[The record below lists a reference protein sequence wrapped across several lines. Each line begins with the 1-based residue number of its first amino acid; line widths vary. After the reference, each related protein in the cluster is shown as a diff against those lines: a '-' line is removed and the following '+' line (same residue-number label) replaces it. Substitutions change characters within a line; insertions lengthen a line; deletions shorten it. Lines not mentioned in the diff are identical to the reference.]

1 MIFLL
6 YLSLLLIT
14 GTALWAIISLP
25 KQYLFKAFYI
35 PIVLVTVLLLYYTYH
50 GILGYATKEKPPEV
64 MQYLHHETNRDTD
77 LIYLLIVAP
86 GKNEP
91 RMYVLPYNKELEEKL
106 KGNKEARGTGI
117 QVYGK
122 LLQVQARRGEE
133 DRGEWIWYD
142 MSPEEV
148 MPKDYN
154 EDEDVNTSENGIEL
168 IKDFEGR
175 RLVAYQDS
183 VGVWTIG
190 YGHTKTAHEGRLIIK
205 STADRLLAEDLAEFE
220 KYVEEYVTVT
230 LTQNQ
235 FDALVS
241 WTFNLGPGNLQEST
255 MLRKLN
261 QGLYTEVPDEM
272 RRWNKAGGE
281 VLKGLV
287 RRREAEAEL
296 FGSA

>member
-122 LLQVQARRGEE
+122 LLQVQARRGDE

-261 QGLYTEVPDEM
+261 QGLYAEVPDEM
-272 RRWNKAGGE
+272 RRWNKAGGK

-287 RRREAEAEL
+287 RRRDAEAEL
-296 FGSA
+296 FNA